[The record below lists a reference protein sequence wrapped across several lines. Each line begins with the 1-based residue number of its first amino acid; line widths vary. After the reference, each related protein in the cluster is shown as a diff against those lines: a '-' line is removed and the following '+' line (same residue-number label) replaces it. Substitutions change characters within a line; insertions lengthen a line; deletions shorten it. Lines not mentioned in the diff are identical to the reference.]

1 MSAFETW
8 FTHKGVYTLP
18 DGTRVVALFT
28 DLSDRPRWWFVAEQ
42 GNRPDRWGDLT
53 VVVYPNGS
61 VYTYIM
67 EMDAGYPSLAIPCP
81 SDLCLE
87 DIRAV
92 ACEPVEH
99 AG

>member
-67 EMDAGYPSLAIPCP
+67 EIGCWLSQPRYPVPIGFVS
-81 SDLCLE
+81 
-87 DIRAV
+87 
-92 ACEPVEH
+92 
-99 AG
+99 